1 MKRFND
7 DDALPAVLI
16 LPLVLLVLLS
26 FIQAMHHKNHAEAD
40 RLIIEHQAAQMQ
52 NLRFML
58 LVATDPVDFRKQN
71 GRKIVDNSKAK

>member
-16 LPLVLLVLLS
+16 ILLVLLS
-26 FIQAMHHKNHAEAD
+26 FIQALHHKHHAESD
-40 RLIIEHQAAQMQ
+40 RLVIEHQAAQLQ
-52 NLRFML
+52 NLRSML
-58 LVATDPVDFRKQN
+58 LVDTDPVDFRKQN

>member
-16 LPLVLLVLLS
+16 LPLVLLS

-40 RLIIEHQAAQMQ
+40 RLIIEHQATQMQ